1 VIDAV
6 SSSTRAPITR
16 RPRHRVA
23 LVDNE
28 FRSSAVSEVRLSAET
43 RTEFGKGG
51 ARRTRR
57 AGKIPAVI
65 YGHGADPRHVSLPA
79 REFTN
84 AVRHGGTNV
93 LLTLDLEG
101 EEQLAIPKAIQ
112 RHAIKGTFDHVDLL
126 AVRRGEKVT
135 IDVPLNIT
143 GDVVPGGLLAV
154 EANVVAVEAEA
165 THLPTGI
172 PVSIEDLAIGSQITA
187 GDLTLPEGSTL
198 VTDPT
203 HVLLI
208 VQEAPT
214 EAEIEAEMAEAA
226 DELGIVED
234 APEGEAGEGAEAAAE
249 GESAGGGSAGDGG
262 QAAE

>member
-1 VIDAV
+1 M
-6 SSSTRAPITR
+6 
-16 RPRHRVA
+16 
-23 LVDNE
+23 
-28 FRSSAVSEVRLSAET
+28 SEIRLSAES

-84 AVRHGGTNV
+84 AIRHGGSNV

-126 AVRRGEKVT
+126 AVRLGEKVT
-135 IDVPLNIT
+135 IDVPLT
-143 GDVVPGGLLAV
+143 VVGELVPGGMLAQESNSV
-154 EANVVAVEAEA
+154 SVEAEA

-172 PVSIEDLAIGSQITA
+172 EVSIDGLAFGTQVTA
-187 GDLTLPEGSTL
+187 AELTLPTGSTL
-198 VTDPT
+198 AGDPAQ
-203 HVLLI
+203 VLLI
-208 VQEAPT
+208 IQEAPT
-214 EAEIEAEMAEAA
+214 EAQIDAELAEAA
-226 DELGIVED
+226 EDLGIVED
-234 APEGEAGEGAEAAAE
+234 QPESAEGEPAEGVEGAEGAE
-249 GESAGGGSAGDGG
+249 PGAGDKPAQSG
-262 QAAE
+262 E